1 MMKKMFAGMSMVSA
15 VVLTVVPQ
23 VLANEPKGEGAP
35 DYSGITALYYVLIAL
50 ILGYGVWDT
59 FIKKS

>member
-1 MMKKMFAGMSMVSA
+1 MMKNMLAGVSMASA
-15 VVLTVVPQ
+15 MILTMAPQ
-23 VLANEPKGEGAP
+23 VLANVGEGPP
-35 DYSGITALYYVLIAL
+35 DYSGITGLYYVLIAA